1 MDELRMLQLLN
12 SAPTHDGH
20 VQELLVDDAAT
31 RELAADLG
39 GDLTPDSLTVLRSVR
54 DDLHRIIRG
63 ESDASVLQR
72 HLDGV
77 VGRPVMDGGVV
88 AWQPDASGTAAMGLT
103 LVLAWTDLVTRFPGR
118 VRPCANTECSKF
130 LIDHSRPNTARWCS
144 MADCGNRLKARRH
157 SARASEGKATRA
169 RSAT

>member
-1 MDELRMLQLLN
+1 MDEARMLQLLN
-12 SAPTHDGH
+12 SAPTRDGR
-20 VQELLVDDAAT
+20 VEELLVDDDAT
-31 RELAADLG
+31 HELADALG
-39 GDLTPDSLTVLRSVR
+39 GELTRGSLAVLRSVR

-63 ESDASVLQR
+63 QADASILQR

-77 VGRPVMDGGVV
+77 VGRPVVDGGVV
-88 AWQPDASGTAAMGLT
+88 AWHPDASGTAAMGLA
-103 LVLAWTDLVTRFPGR
+103 LVLAWTDLTTQFPGR

-157 SARASEGKATRA
+157 SARARDEGTSSR
-169 RSAT
+169 TTDG

>member
-1 MDELRMLQLLN
+1 MDEQHMLQLLN
-12 SAPTHDGH
+12 SAPTRDGQL
-20 VQELLVDDAAT
+20 QELLVDDDAT
-31 RELAADLG
+31 RELADALG
-39 GDLTPDSLTVLRSVR
+39 GELTPRSLAVLRSVR

-63 ESDASVLQR
+63 EADASVLQR

-77 VGRPVMDGGVV
+77 VGRPVIDDGVV
-88 AWQPDASGTAAMGLT
+88 VWRPDVSGTAAMGLT
-103 LVLAWTDLVTRFPGR
+103 LVLAWTDLITRFPGR

-157 SARASEGKATRA
+157 SARANGG
-169 RSAT
+169 

>member
-1 MDELRMLQLLN
+1 MDESRMLQVLN
-12 SAPTHDGH
+12 SAPTQDGH
-20 VQELLVDDAAT
+20 LQELLVDDAAT
-31 RELAADLG
+31 RALAADLG
-39 GDLTPDSLTVLRSVR
+39 GELTPDSLAVLRSVR
-54 DDLHRIIRG
+54 DDLHRIVRG
-63 ESDASVLQR
+63 EADSSVLQR

-77 VGRPVMDGGVV
+77 VGRPVVDGDVV
-88 AWQPDASGTAAMGLT
+88 AWRPDVTGTAAMGLS
-103 LVLAWTDLVTRFPGR
+103 LVLAWTDLATRFPGR

-157 SARASEGKATRA
+157 SARASGEKATTT